1 VRRSFTLVSIIVHT
15 IAIAGGLYAQILAE
29 SSLLPTPH
37 RPIMFDTSQFM
48 PLSIQLPAPPVSHK
62 ARAGNATSQ
71 NGAPVIAPSGVAPE
85 TGNEDNSAPSVG
97 LIAGV
102 DSAPP
107 SSIEGVGVSSA
118 PAPPP
123 PPPVPIAPTR
133 LHSGMTAP
141 VKIADVAPI
150 YPVIARNAHIQGVV
164 ILEAVLDIH
173 GRVESVSVLR
183 SLPLLDQ
190 AAVDAVRQ
198 WRFTPALLNGE
209 AVPVVMTVTVN
220 FTLQDR

>member
-1 VRRSFTLVSIIVHT
+1 V
-15 IAIAGGLYAQILAE
+15 IAGGFYAQILAD
-29 SSLLPTPH
+29 SSQLPTPH
-37 RPIMFDTSQFM
+37 RPIQFDASQFM
-48 PLSIQLPAPPVSHK
+48 PLSIREPPPPPVSRK
-62 ARAGNATSQ
+62 ARAGNETTPNA
-71 NGAPVIAPSGVAPE
+71 APVLAPSGVAPE
-85 TGNEDNSAPSVG
+85 TGIEGNSAPSVG

-102 DSAPP
+102 DGAPP

-123 PPPVPIAPTR
+123 TREPILPIR
-133 LHSGMTAP
+133 LRSGMKPP
-141 VKIADVAPI
+141 VKIVDAAPV
-150 YPVIARNAHIQGVV
+150 YPPMARIAHVQGVV

-183 SLPLLDQ
+183 SFPLLDQ